1 MHWSRHESASLPS
14 LRVDPEL
21 RQAAEG
27 VLRDG
32 ESLSSLIESSLRSY
46 VIRRQLQRDFVARG
60 LASGDEARRSGEYY
74 AADEVH
80 AELEVLLAATKKGE
94 QTVTI
99 LAIRHQREDDYH

>member
-1 MHWSRHESASLPS
+1 MKTASLPS

-27 VLRDG
+27 VLNDG
-32 ESLSSLIESSLRSY
+32 ESLSSLMESSLRSS

-60 LASGDEARRSGEYY
+60 LASRDEARRTGEYY

-80 AELEVLLAATKKGE
+80 AELEVMLAATKKGKG
-94 QTVTI
+94 
-99 LAIRHQREDDYH
+99 AR

>member
-1 MHWSRHESASLPS
+1 MQRIGVVMKTASLPS

-27 VLRDG
+27 VLNDG
-32 ESLSSLIESSLRSY
+32 ESLSSLMESSLRSS

-60 LASGDEARRSGEYY
+60 LASRDEARRTGEYY

-80 AELEVLLAATKKGE
+80 AELEVMLAATKKGKG
-94 QTVTI
+94 
-99 LAIRHQREDDYH
+99 AR